1 MYESEVDATNSITTA
16 SVLGFGFC
24 GPYKSVDH
32 KSAKLRESPLPEV
45 TFAHREQRPNALF
58 SGTALAQPPKKSL
71 RVGEG
76 PRALQEVKN
85 LLCLTGMSTVVHI
98 CLTSEITYTDGI

>member
-1 MYESEVDATNSITTA
+1 MKNRLLEN
-16 SVLGFGFC
+16 LG
-24 GPYKSVDH
+24 V
-32 KSAKLRESPLPEV
+32 
-45 TFAHREQRPNALF
+45 LF

-85 LLCLTGMSTVVHI
+85 LLSLTLIHARSLEKDVELGWDR
-98 CLTSEITYTDGI
+98 LK